1 MPNQNIK
8 AVFER
13 ILLLEKSLNHGNSA
27 VIGGLD
33 AFIEKHKS
41 ALQGSLANIP
51 GNRYETLTH
60 SERIEWVTQTLDYVK
75 GGTSKV
81 TENYLLPVQ
90 NPKLKLTDSVQK
102 VPGLKRKTT
111 ANKVAKS
118 LGLETIRDLIYH
130 LPSYHEDL
138 SQIKKINQ
146 LKDDTP
152 QTCIAIVKTSPKT
165 RKFNRSNIRTNVVF
179 VDDTGLFDMTLF
191 NQPWAAEQ
199 LKPGTQVMVS
209 GKPTISRGKIS
220 FNNSDYEIINRG
232 TENIHTGRL
241 VPVHPLTEG
250 ISRKSMRRSIYSAL
264 AACASDID
272 DFIPND
278 IRHKLGLVPLDH
290 ALVRYHFPRSQ
301 KEFQRSKRRLAFDEL
316 FTLQLFL
323 QKDRQDWR
331 TGLKSVR
338 LKENKNLLNSFLES
352 LPFQLT
358 NSQIRTID
366 EIVNDINNESPMRR
380 LLQGDVGS
388 GKTVVAL
395 SAVVIAIENGYQSA
409 FMAPTEVL
417 AEQHLSTVLN
427 LLSSEK
433 AESKVNGHLIKIKM
447 NWTGKDITIGLLIA
461 SMPEKNKKEIRASI
475 KSGQVDL
482 IIGTHSL
489 IQESVE
495 IPKLALAII
504 DEEQRFG
511 VNQRNTLFTGLTRPH
526 LLEMSATPI
535 PRSLS
540 LILFDQVD
548 ISILD
553 ETPSG
558 RKPIQTMIETSRNR
572 VYSFIKSQVLYG
584 RQAFMVYPLIDDSE
598 AISARSASS
607 EYERLG
613 AYIFQDFK
621 LGLIHGRMTLKEKEE
636 VMNEFRKGIIQIL
649 IATAVIEVGV
659 DVPNATVM
667 YIDGADR
674 FGLSQLHQFRGRVGR
689 GDHESFCILLTD
701 SNNKDAKTR
710 MSILRQNEDGFKL
723 AEEDLN
729 LRGIGR
735 TLGTEQSGHNIF
747 SVASISD
754 TDLIRLAS
762 SEAKSI
768 IKTDPNLSLTQHK
781 GLRKKYLESLTKFQI
796 G

>member
-1 MPNQNIK
+1 
-8 AVFER
+8 
-13 ILLLEKSLNHGNSA
+13 
-27 VIGGLD
+27 
-33 AFIEKHKS
+33 
-41 ALQGSLANIP
+41 
-51 GNRYETLTH
+51 
-60 SERIEWVTQTLDYVK
+60 
-75 GGTSKV
+75 
-81 TENYLLPVQ
+81 
-90 NPKLKLTDSVQK
+90 
-102 VPGLKRKTT
+102 
-111 ANKVAKS
+111 
-118 LGLETIRDLIYH
+118 
-130 LPSYHEDL
+130 
-138 SQIKKINQ
+138 
-146 LKDDTP
+146 
-152 QTCIAIVKTSPKT
+152 
-165 RKFNRSNIRTNVVF
+165 
-179 VDDTGLFDMTLF
+179 MTLF

-209 GKPTISRGKIS
+209 GKPAISRGKIS
-220 FNNSDYEIINRG
+220 FNNSDYEIINSG

-250 ISRKSMRRSIYSAL
+250 ISRKSIRRSIYSAL

-338 LKENKNLLNSFLES
+338 LKANKNLLNSFLES

-395 SAVVIAIENGYQSA
+395 SAVAIAIENGYQSA

-427 LLSSEK
+427 LLSSDK
-433 AESKVNGHLIKIKM
+433 AESKLNGHLIKTKM
-447 NWTGKDITIGLLIA
+447 NGTGKDITVGLLIG

-475 KSGQVDL
+475 KSGQVAL

-553 ETPSG
+553 EKPSG

-572 VYSFIKSQVLYG
+572 VYSFIKSQVLDG
-584 RQAFMVYPLIDDSE
+584 RQAFMVYPLIADSE

-607 EYERLG
+607 E
-613 AYIFQDFK
+613 
-621 LGLIHGRMTLKEKEE
+621 H
-636 VMNEFRKGIIQIL
+636 
-649 IATAVIEVGV
+649 
-659 DVPNATVM
+659 
-667 YIDGADR
+667 DR
-674 FGLSQLHQFRGRVGR
+674 
-689 GDHESFCILLTD
+689 
-701 SNNKDAKTR
+701 
-710 MSILRQNEDGFKL
+710 
-723 AEEDLN
+723 
-729 LRGIGR
+729 
-735 TLGTEQSGHNIF
+735 
-747 SVASISD
+747 
-754 TDLIRLAS
+754 
-762 SEAKSI
+762 
-768 IKTDPNLSLTQHK
+768 
-781 GLRKKYLESLTKFQI
+781 
-796 G
+796 